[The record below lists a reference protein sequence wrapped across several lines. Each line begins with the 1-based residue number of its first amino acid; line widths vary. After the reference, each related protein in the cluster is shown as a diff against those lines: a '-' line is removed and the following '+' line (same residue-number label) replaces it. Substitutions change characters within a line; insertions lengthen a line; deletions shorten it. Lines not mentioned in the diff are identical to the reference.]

1 MNKKLLIIS
10 SALALFFLILILLK
24 SAKQNKNEKIISP
37 VKQGRVWQIKSVDTM
52 KYSRDLSLEKLNNLS
67 FDAVINAQV
76 KAIKELNATH
86 VAIGTPYD
94 DRFIPI
100 LTRWV
105 NSARK
110 YGLNVWFRGNF
121 AGWEGWFGESRSL
134 SREEHLRLTR
144 EFIQKHPDLF
154 RNGDIFSP
162 CPECENGGPEDPRH
176 QTPVAEHRKFL
187 IDQRNAA
194 LEEFNRIGKKVTVLD
209 SMNFDVAKLVMDRET
224 AGAMGGIVAIDHYV
238 KNPQKLSQDIAD
250 LAAKTDAKI
259 FLGEFGVPIP
269 DIHGRL
275 SDEEQAV
282 WVEEVL
288 SMISRRN
295 YVIGINYWVSHG
307 GSTEIFAKDN
317 LPKPAAKVLK
327 SYFSLKNLD

>member
-1 MNKKLLIIS
+1 M
-10 SALALFFLILILLK
+10 LK

-162 CPECENGGPEDPRH
+162 CPECENGGPGDPR
-176 QTPVAEHRKFL
+176 QNGDVAGHRKFL
-187 IDQRNAA
+187 IDEKNVAE
-194 LEEFNRIGKKVTVLD
+194 EEFKKIGKKVTVID
-209 SMNFDVAKLVMDRET
+209 SMNYDVANLVMDQNT
-224 AGAMGGIVAIDHYV
+224 ASAMGNIIGIDHYV
-238 KNPQKLSQDIAD
+238 KSPQRLAQDIEK
-250 LAAKTDAKI
+250 LAAKTNAQI
-259 FLGEFGVPIP
+259 FLGEFGAPIP
-269 DIHGRL
+269 DIHGQL
-275 SDEEQAV
+275 NEQEQAD
-282 WVEEVL
+282 WIDEALALTTKQKEL
-288 SMISRRN
+288 
-295 YVIGINYWVSHG
+295 IGINYWVGFG
-307 GSTEIFAKDN
+307 GSTRIFNDDN
-317 LPKPAAKVLK
+317 SPKPAAEVIKK
-327 SYFSLKNLD
+327 YFSLIRLD